1 MKNKV
6 WIFVVIVMLLLTGCQ
21 LNEAEFEDFD
31 DFEDDFILVRD
42 FLVEFNFT
50 RDDASPLTV
59 E

>member
-6 WIFVVIVMLLLTGCQ
+6 WIFVVIVMFLLRGCQ

-42 FLVEFNFT
+42 FLI
-50 RDDASPLTV
+50 
-59 E
+59 